1 MKKVDMKQ
9 WLETETKK
17 VISDKKKYNRDSQYK
32 KDMDHAVIKK
42 ILLMIPL
49 VVIILVAN
57 LDIEVVNQWFKLK
70 SQRDVITDQNVS
82 SLFPNVWVCP
92 RPSCG
97 YSNYDGISSCALCG
111 TARP

>member
-1 MKKVDMKQ
+1 MKQ

-17 VISDKKKYNRDSQYK
+17 VISDKKKYNRDIQYK
-32 KDMDHAVIKK
+32 KELDHAVLKK
-42 ILLMIPL
+42 IFLMFPL
-49 VVIILVAN
+49 VFIILVAN
-57 LDIEVVNQWFKLK
+57 IEHEAFSGWMSRK
-70 SQRDVITDQNVS
+70 SQWEVKTDRNVS
-82 SLFPNVWVCP
+82 SLFPNVWTCP

>member
-1 MKKVDMKQ
+1 MKKVDTKQ

-17 VISDKKKYNRDSQYK
+17 VISDTNKYHRDLRYK
-32 KDMDHAVIKK
+32 RELDYAVIKK

-49 VVIILVAN
+49 LIIILAAN
-57 LDIEVVNQWFKLK
+57 MDIDFLHNWFSNRSHDTRTNLNT
-70 SQRDVITDQNVS
+70 V

-92 RPSCG
+92 KGTCG

>member
-1 MKKVDMKQ
+1 MKKVDTKQ

-17 VISDKKKYNRDSQYK
+17 VISDTNKYHRDSRYK
-32 KDMDHAVIKK
+32 KELDYAVIKK
-42 ILLMIPL
+42 IILMIPL
-49 VVIILVAN
+49 LMIILGAN
-57 LDIEVVNQWFKLK
+57 VDLDFFQHWFGRNHAKEIRTNSNTL
-70 SQRDVITDQNVS
+70 

-92 RPSCG
+92 KATCG